1 MNKLRSLL
9 NDIEEKILFRFGK
22 RSWQILSILAI
33 GTLVYAISLYT
44 WNAVPSSREEVKI
57 SKMEFDKN
65 EIDTDFDESNNVDAC
80 VKEDYKKVLD
90 SLKRAMPK
98 AEWKKLGDSVEI
110 ERYRW
115 EEVYDPYWEFTYPQQ
130 IEYTEMEYRRNPEA
144 IPNILDDIFEYKGI
158 DSTQFCERI
167 KVLRMLLE
175 LNKYT
180 SQDQGTN
187 FLQSYHRNTL
197 IYNGYLNLSNIKD
210 IVSIFEKIEGH
221 KPRFKELYEEKD
233 DLNQFSR
240 YIDYFRNDSIT
251 KSRVETV
258 NETLKKI
265 KGKGII
271 KTASFKHNIA
281 EKILGSSLEDSD
293 ISAACTDFFASSE
306 FKYTDKSAVGIFYKY
321 HRLYARKVRLAEE
334 LLAQENIE
342 KELNREHYYEM
353 GILSFASVLSIATI
367 LLLFSIR
374 GILKEKNQPKA

>member
-9 NDIEEKILFRFGK
+9 NTIEEKILFRFGK

-33 GTLVYAISLYT
+33 GTLIYAISLYG
-44 WNAVPSSREEVKI
+44 WNALPSSREEVKI

-80 VKEDYKKVLD
+80 QQDDYKKVLD
-90 SLKRAMPK
+90 SLKRSMPN
-98 AEWKKLGDSVEI
+98 AEWKKLGDSVEV

-115 EEVYDPYWEFTYPQQ
+115 EEVYDDYWGFTYPQQ
-130 IEYTEMEYRRNPEA
+130 IEYTEMEYRRNPQA

-167 KVLRMLLE
+167 KVIRMLIE
-175 LNKYT
+175 LNSYAVK
-180 SQDQGTN
+180 DQRTN
-187 FLQSYHRNTL
+187 YLQYYHRNTL
-197 IYNGYLNLSNIKD
+197 IYNGYLSLANLKD
-210 IVSIFEKIEGH
+210 IATIYEKIEGH
-221 KPRFKELYEEKD
+221 KPRFKELYNEKD
-233 DLNQFSR
+233 DFNQFSQ
-240 YIDYFRNDSIT
+240 YVDYFRGDSIT
-251 KSRVETV
+251 KSRIETV
-258 NETLKKI
+258 KETLKKI

-271 KTASFKHNIA
+271 KTASFKHKIA
-281 EKILGSSLEDSD
+281 EKILGSALTDSD
-293 ISAACTDFFASSE
+293 INAACNDFFSSTE
-306 FKYTDKSAVGIFYKY
+306 FKYTDKSAVGIFSKY
-321 HRLYARKVRLAEE
+321 HRLYIRKVRLAEE
-334 LLAQENIE
+334 LLAEEQLE